1 MIPGWLSKV
10 LYVNAGLDAIIFM
23 IPGKVAVID
32 LFKARLLEK
41 LKRNESLDDTSN
53 HLVDVGLNIG
63 GFGFLMHAMV
73 RFSAGHYGTELP
85 CRMAIFSYLLELVQ
99 ALVMVK
105 KGHMAVADSVP
116 AVGITSFMAF
126 LTFFYGARTRASAA

>member
-32 LFKARLLEK
+32 LFKARLIEK
-41 LKRNESLDDTSN
+41 FKRGESLDDMSN
-53 HLVDVGLNIG
+53 HLVDVSLNVG

-73 RFSAGHYGTELP
+73 RFSAGHVRATIHNPACLGRGMCP
-85 CRMAIFSYLLELVQ
+85 QQSQ
-99 ALVMVK
+99 AAL
-105 KGHMAVADSVP
+105 
-116 AVGITSFMAF
+116 
-126 LTFFYGARTRASAA
+126 ARVLAP